1 LLLRAGA
8 LDGCWGEH
16 GIEGADVIDKHWESA
31 EAAVADIRDGASLA
45 VGGFGLSGN
54 PIALIEALLA
64 QGTTGLSVVSNN
76 CGVDDWG
83 LGVLLGARR
92 IRKMTSSYV
101 GENKEFERQF
111 LSGELELEL
120 TPQGT
125 LAEKLRAGGSGI
137 AAFYTQTGVGTQVA
151 EGGLPRRYNPDG
163 TIAVASAPKDVRTF
177 EVDGAPRE
185 FVLEE
190 AITTDFALVH
200 AARGDRHGNL
210 VFNKAARNFNPLA
223 AMAGR
228 VCIAQVEQLVEP
240 GELDPDGIHLPG
252 VFVHRVVEVG
262 TDIPKRIER
271 RTVAVE
277 GA

>member
-1 LLLRAGA
+1 M
-8 LDGCWGEH
+8 
-16 GIEGADVIDKHWESA
+16 IDKTYASA
-31 EAAVADIRDGASLA
+31 AEAVADIPDGASLA

-64 QGTTGLSVVSNN
+64 QGTQDLSIVSNN

-83 LGVLLGARR
+83 LGVLLNAKR

-125 LAEKLRAGGSGI
+125 LAEKLRAGGAGI

-151 EGGLPRRYNPDG
+151 EGGLPRKYDG
-163 TIAVASAPKDVRTF
+163 QGGIAVASPPKDVRTF
-177 EVDGAPRE
+177 APGGTE
-185 FVLEE
+185 GDYVLEE
-190 AITTDFALVH
+190 AIVTDYALVH
-200 AARGDRHGNL
+200 AAKGDVHGNL
-210 VFNKAARNFNPLA
+210 VFTKAARNFNPLA
-223 AMAGR
+223 AMAGK
-228 VCIAQVEQLVEP
+228 VCLAQVEELVP
-240 GELDPDGIHLPG
+240 AGELDPDSIHLPG
-252 VFVHRVVEVG
+252 IYVHRIIEVG
-262 TDIPKRIER
+262 RGVEKRIER
-271 RTVAVE
+271 RTVSVDEALARPVPE